1 MSKFFMTF
9 IGLVAASCMF
19 AACQS
24 DTYHIKGSGTA
35 LTDGDILYLITDVEK
50 GIPGDTI
57 VVKDGTFEL
66 EGQADSVILCAI
78 QDQYRRKF
86 VIPFF
91 IEPGTIK
98 IEISK
103 DRQSAISGQYLPE
116 RPVTKVSGTSINNEW
131 QKVVDGS
138 TVLAQ
143 KIERIGQL
151 IYENKLGKDE
161 LDAKEKEIKALRN
174 DFKNIIVDYAKKNIK
189 NELGYFIV
197 IYYEGVLDPVT
208 HLELVNLLPEK
219 VRQRST
225 IKMLSQRLEREQTTA
240 IGKKINDFTM
250 NDINGK
256 PQSIMSEIAKHKL
269 TVIDFWAS
277 WCGPC
282 RQEMPNVVKLYND
295 YNSKGLGIIGISL
308 DKKQQDWENATKNL
322 GIKWVQLSDL
332 EGWNNAAAK
341 MMNVRS
347 IPQTIIVDNKG
358 TIIAKGLRGAE
369 LESFVQ
375 SKLK

>member
-1 MSKFFMTF
+1 
-9 IGLVAASCMF
+9 
-19 AACQS
+19 
-24 DTYHIKGSGTA
+24 
-35 LTDGDILYLITDVEK
+35 
-50 GIPGDTI
+50 
-57 VVKDGTFEL
+57 
-66 EGQADSVILCAI
+66 
-78 QDQYRRKF
+78 
-86 VIPFF
+86 
-91 IEPGTIK
+91 
-98 IEISK
+98 
-103 DRQSAISGQYLPE
+103 
-116 RPVTKVSGTSINNEW
+116 
-131 QKVVDGS
+131 
-138 TVLAQ
+138 
-143 KIERIGQL
+143 
-151 IYENKLGKDE
+151 
-161 LDAKEKEIKALRN
+161 
-174 DFKNIIVDYAKKNIK
+174 
-189 NELGYFIV
+189 
-197 IYYEGVLDPVT
+197 
-208 HLELVNLLPEK
+208 
-219 VRQRST
+219 
-225 IKMLSQRLEREQTTA
+225 MLSQRLEKEQTTA